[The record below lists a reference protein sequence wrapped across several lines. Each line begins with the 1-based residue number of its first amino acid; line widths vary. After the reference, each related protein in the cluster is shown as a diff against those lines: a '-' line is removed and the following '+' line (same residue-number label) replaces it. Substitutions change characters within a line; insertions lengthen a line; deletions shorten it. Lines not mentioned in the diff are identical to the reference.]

1 MEKENSK
8 SSLNEFIHSPL
19 PYKGL
24 DKAIFL
30 IRMMVGCVFLSE
42 GIQKILFSES
52 LGVGRFIKIG
62 IPAPEIMAPFVS
74 VVEIVC
80 GTLVLFGLITR
91 LAAIPLII
99 DMLVAILTTKIPIL
113 LEKGFWA
120 MAHEARVDLA
130 MILGSLFL
138 FIVGGGLWSLDGLI
152 ANHSSER
159 KQEIHKT

>member
-62 IPAPEIMAPFVS
+62 IPAPRLWLPSS
-74 VVEIVC
+74 V
-80 GTLVLFGLITR
+80 
-91 LAAIPLII
+91 
-99 DMLVAILTTKIPIL
+99 L
-113 LEKGFWA
+113 LK
-120 MAHEARVDLA
+120 
-130 MILGSLFL
+130 
-138 FIVGGGLWSLDGLI
+138 
-152 ANHSSER
+152 
-159 KQEIHKT
+159 